1 MNGDEAVFDSMGSAL
16 RFAFG
21 FNLQQYGESPLAK
34 MQQRGR
40 LGSGKGLIGMDGAG
54 QAGMVL
60 AQIDR
65 LSQTE
70 RAAIVARF
78 SPRSAPCP
86 CCGGEKPVSI
96 WQEAIEHLA
105 SCCILPG
112 VSKFRCRRDLVARYF
127 GVMVRFDELAE
138 RYEMSRNTVGA
149 HYRLLARQLF
159 DIESRAQTFAD
170 EALRSNGMVASE

>member
-40 LGSGKGLIGMDGAG
+40 LGSGKGLIGMDGAW

-65 LSQTE
+65 LGPTD
-70 RAAIVARF
+70 RADIIARF
-78 SPRSAPCP
+78 APRFEPCP
-86 CCGGEKPVSI
+86 CCGGERPIAI
-96 WQEAIEHLA
+96 WREAIEHLA
-105 SCCILPG
+105 ACCIPSG
-112 VSKFRCRRDLVARYF
+112 VSNFRCRRDLVAKYF
-127 GVMVRFDELAE
+127 GVAAGPDADR
-138 RYEMSRNTVGA
+138 R
-149 HYRLLARQLF
+149 RLL
-159 DIESRAQTFAD
+159 IPPHII
-170 EALRSNGMVASE
+170 ALSALIRRPS

>member
-65 LSQTE
+65 LSKTE

-96 WQEAIEHLA
+96 WQGAIEHLA

-127 GVMVRFDELAE
+127 GVKVRFDELAE

-149 HYRLLARQLF
+149 QYRRMAQQLF
-159 DIESRAQTFAD
+159 DIEARAQTFAD
-170 EALRSNGMVASE
+170 EALRSNGMVAAE